1 MYGGNKKGQ
10 MQRSV
15 IDAER
20 LLIQSRRLVQ
30 MGNNQPRSFKF
41 YRKNEKEV
49 MKSLGLKPTKNSGS
63 GWIEK
68 EDGQNDYVIC
78 QLKSTDAQSIKVNQ
92 KDIRTLEKNAMIEHK
107 IPMFAIQ
114 FLNTGE
120 VWLMIKPEDL
130 PDASEYILNGSI
142 KENRSEQLGI
152 DLEASEDLRTIH
164 HKSIKSSYDSR
175 EMFHKQESKK
185 YNKKRSAL

>member
-1 MYGGNKKGQ
+1 
-10 MQRSV
+10 
-15 IDAER
+15 
-20 LLIQSRRLVQ
+20 

-41 YRKNEKEV
+41 YRKNEEEV

-68 EDGQNDYVIC
+68 EDGQNDYVIG
-78 QLKSTDAQSIKVNQ
+78 QLKSTDSQSIKVIQ

-120 VWLMIKPEDL
+120 VWLMLKPEDL
-130 PDASEYILNGSI
+130 PDAAEYILTGSI
-142 KENRSEQLGI
+142 KENRLEQLGI
-152 DLEASEDLRTIH
+152 DLEASEDLRAIS
-164 HKSIKSSYDSR
+164 HKSIKSSGSSR
-175 EMFHKQESKK
+175 ERFHEQQNKK

>member
-1 MYGGNKKGQ
+1 
-10 MQRSV
+10 
-15 IDAER
+15 
-20 LLIQSRRLVQ
+20 

-41 YRKNEKEV
+41 YRKNEEEV

-120 VWLMIKPEDL
+120 VWLMLKPEDL
-130 PDASEYILNGSI
+130 PDAAEYILTGSI
-142 KENRSEQLGI
+142 KENRLEQLGI
-152 DLEASEDLRTIH
+152 DLEESEDLIAIS
-164 HKSIKSSYDSR
+164 HKSIKSSGSSR
-175 EMFHKQESKK
+175 ERFHEQQNKK

>member
-1 MYGGNKKGQ
+1 
-10 MQRSV
+10 
-15 IDAER
+15 
-20 LLIQSRRLVQ
+20 

-41 YRKNEKEV
+41 YRKNEQEV

-120 VWLMIKPEDL
+120 VWLMLKPDDL
-130 PDASEYILNGSI
+130 PDAAEYILTGSI
-142 KENRSEQLGI
+142 KENRLEQLGI
-152 DLEASEDLRTIH
+152 DLEASEDIRAIS
-164 HKSIKSSYDSR
+164 HKSIKSSGSSR
-175 EMFHKQESKK
+175 ERFHEQQNKK

>member
-1 MYGGNKKGQ
+1 M
-10 MQRSV
+10 S
-15 IDAER
+15 
-20 LLIQSRRLVQ
+20 
-30 MGNNQPRSFKF
+30 NNQPRSFKF
-41 YRKNEKEV
+41 YRKNEQEV
-49 MKSLGLKPTKNSGS
+49 MESLGLKPTKNSGS

-107 IPMFAIQ
+107 IPVFAIQ

-120 VWLMIKPEDL
+120 VWLMIKPDDL
-130 PDASEYILNGSI
+130 PDASEYILTGSI
-142 KENRSEQLGI
+142 NENRLEQLGI
-152 DLEASEDLRTIH
+152 DLDASEDLRTIS
-164 HKSIKSSYDSR
+164 HKSVKSSGDSR
-175 EMFHKQESKK
+175 EMFHKQQSKK

>member
-1 MYGGNKKGQ
+1 M
-10 MQRSV
+10 S
-15 IDAER
+15 
-20 LLIQSRRLVQ
+20 
-30 MGNNQPRSFKF
+30 NNQPRSFKF
-41 YRKNEKEV
+41 YRKNEQEV
-49 MKSLGLKPTKNSGS
+49 MESLGLKPTKNSGS

-107 IPMFAIQ
+107 IPVFAIQ

-120 VWLMIKPEDL
+120 VWLMIKPDDL
-130 PDASEYILNGSI
+130 PDASEYILTGSL
-142 KENRSEQLGI
+142 KENRLEQLGI
-152 DLEASEDLRTIH
+152 DLEASEDIRIIS
-164 HKSIKSSYDSR
+164 HKSIKSSGSSR
-175 EMFHKQESKK
+175 ERFHEQQNKK

>member
-1 MYGGNKKGQ
+1 
-10 MQRSV
+10 
-15 IDAER
+15 
-20 LLIQSRRLVQ
+20 
-30 MGNNQPRSFKF
+30 
-41 YRKNEKEV
+41 
-49 MKSLGLKPTKNSGS
+49 MKSLGLRPTKNSGS

-92 KDIRTLEKNAMIEHK
+92 KDIRILEKNAQIEHK

-120 VWLMIKPEDL
+120 VWLMVKPDDL
-130 PDASEYILNGSI
+130 SCISEYVSSGVI
-142 KENRSEQLGI
+142 KENRIDYLGI
-152 DLEASEDLRTIH
+152 DLEESSDLDTTCN
-164 HKSIKSSYDSR
+164 KQIKSSSNSR
-175 EMFHKQESKK
+175 ELFHKKQSEK

>member
-1 MYGGNKKGQ
+1 
-10 MQRSV
+10 
-15 IDAER
+15 
-20 LLIQSRRLVQ
+20 

-41 YRKNEKEV
+41 YRKNEEEV

-120 VWLMIKPEDL
+120 VWLMLKPDDL
-130 PDASEYILNGSI
+130 PDAAEYILTGSI
-142 KENRSEQLGI
+142 KENRLEQLGI
-152 DLEASEDLRTIH
+152 DLEASEDLRAIS
-164 HKSIKSSYDSR
+164 HKSIKSSGSSR
-175 EMFHKQESKK
+175 ERFHEQQNKK

>member
-1 MYGGNKKGQ
+1 
-10 MQRSV
+10 
-15 IDAER
+15 
-20 LLIQSRRLVQ
+20 

-41 YRKNEKEV
+41 YRKNEEEV

-92 KDIRTLEKNAMIEHK
+92 KDMRTLEKKAMIEHK

-120 VWLMIKPEDL
+120 VWLMLKPDDL
-130 PDASEYILNGSI
+130 PDAAEYILTGSI
-142 KENRSEQLGI
+142 KENRVEQLGI
-152 DLEASEDLRTIH
+152 DLEASEDLRAIS
-164 HKSIKSSYDSR
+164 HKSIKSSGSSR
-175 EMFHKQESKK
+175 ERFHEQQNKK

>member
-1 MYGGNKKGQ
+1 
-10 MQRSV
+10 
-15 IDAER
+15 
-20 LLIQSRRLVQ
+20 

-41 YRKNEKEV
+41 YRKNEEEV

-120 VWLMIKPEDL
+120 VWLMLKPDDL
-130 PDASEYILNGSI
+130 PDAAEYILTGSI
-142 KENRSEQLGI
+142 KENMVEQLGI
-152 DLEASEDLRTIH
+152 DLEASDDLRAIS
-164 HKSIKSSYDSR
+164 HKSIKSSGSSR
-175 EMFHKQESKK
+175 ERFHEQQNKK

>member
-1 MYGGNKKGQ
+1 M
-10 MQRSV
+10 S
-15 IDAER
+15 
-20 LLIQSRRLVQ
+20 
-30 MGNNQPRSFKF
+30 NNQPRSFKF
-41 YRKNEKEV
+41 YRKNEQEV
-49 MKSLGLKPTKNSGS
+49 MESLGLKPTKNSGS

-92 KDIRTLEKNAMIEHK
+92 KDIRTLEKNANIEHK

-120 VWLMIKPEDL
+120 VWLMLKPEDL
-130 PDASEYILNGSI
+130 PDASEYILTGSI
-142 KENRSEQLGI
+142 KENRLEQLGI
-152 DLEASEDLRTIH
+152 DLEASEDIMTIS
-164 HKSIKSSYDSR
+164 HKSVKSSGSSR
-175 EMFHKQESKK
+175 EMFHEQQSKK

>member
-1 MYGGNKKGQ
+1 M
-10 MQRSV
+10 S
-15 IDAER
+15 
-20 LLIQSRRLVQ
+20 
-30 MGNNQPRSFKF
+30 NNQPRSFKF
-41 YRKNEKEV
+41 YRKNEEEV
-49 MKSLGLKPTKNSGS
+49 MRSLGLKPTKNSGS

-92 KDIRTLEKNAMIEHK
+92 KDIRTLEKNANIEHK

-120 VWLMIKPEDL
+120 VWLMLKPEDL
-130 PDASEYILNGSI
+130 PDASEYILTGSI
-142 KENRSEQLGI
+142 KENRLEQLGI
-152 DLEASEDLRTIH
+152 DLEASEDLRAIS
-164 HKSIKSSYDSR
+164 HKSIKSSGSSR
-175 EMFHKQESKK
+175 ERFHEQQSKK

>member
-1 MYGGNKKGQ
+1 M
-10 MQRSV
+10 
-15 IDAER
+15 
-20 LLIQSRRLVQ
+20 L
-30 MGNNQPRSFKF
+30 NNQPRSFKF
-41 YRKNEKEV
+41 YRKNEEEV

-120 VWLMIKPEDL
+120 VWLMIKPDDL
-130 PDASEYILNGSI
+130 PDASEYILTGSI
-142 KENRSEQLGI
+142 KENRLEQLGI
-152 DLEASEDLRTIH
+152 NLEASEDLRII
-164 HKSIKSSYDSR
+164 HKSIKSSCNSR
-175 EMFHKQESKK
+175 ERFYEQQNKK